1 MYETLCTPRIPD
13 EAAMARCRARWDGV
27 AKPLNGLG
35 QLEDIICRMAGLTG
49 TDEVCLDT
57 KSVLVLCADNGV
69 VARGVTQS
77 DASVT
82 AAVARSIAMGRGN
95 VCRMAEVA
103 GARVIPV
110 DVGMEAEVDH
120 PGILVRK
127 IMQGTGDISR
137 GPAMEKSQALALIRA
152 GMELVRER
160 KELGDRLIAT
170 GEMGIGNTTTSSA
183 MASVLLGMPPQ
194 RMTGR
199 GAGLPPEKLRHKI
212 RVIDEAIRVNDPDPN
227 DPLDVLHKLG
237 GCDIAAM
244 AGVCLG
250 GARYGVPILLDGF
263 ISGVAAL
270 VALLVCPGAKHAL
283 FATHVSREPA
293 GRLVLDALELRP
305 LVYADMA
312 LGEGTGAVT
321 VMPMLDMALA
331 VYKSGSTFKDIQIS
345 AYKRFSEES

>member
-1 MYETLCTPRIPD
+1 MYEALCAPRIPD
-13 EAAMARCRARWDGV
+13 KDAMARCRARWDGV

-49 TDEVCLDT
+49 TDEVCLDP

-95 VCRMAEVA
+95 VCRMAGVA

-110 DVGMEAEVDH
+110 DVGMATEVDH
-120 PGILVRK
+120 PRILVRK
-127 IMQGTGDISR
+127 IMRGTLDISR
-137 GPAMEKSQALALIRA
+137 GPAMEKGQALALIRA

-160 KELGDRLIAT
+160 KELGDQLIAT

-183 MASVLLGMPPQ
+183 MASVLLGMPPE

-199 GAGLPPEKLRHKI
+199 GAGLPPEGLQRKI
-212 RVIDEAIRVNDPDPN
+212 RVIGEAIRANGPDPK

-250 GARYGVPILLDGF
+250 GAQYGVPILLDGF

-270 VALLVCPGAKHAL
+270 TALALCPGAKGAL
-283 FATHVSREPA
+283 FATHVSREPG
-293 GRLVLDALELRP
+293 GRLVLDALGLKP
-305 LVYADMA
+305 LVHADMA

-331 VYKSGSTFKDIQIS
+331 VYKSGSTFEEINVG
-345 AYKRFSEES
+345 AYKRFTEES